1 MSLCVTSAEF
11 HFSKVH
17 TFLHIFRFILDNN
30 IFLLHFQAAAVV
42 SLDETEAVPYAD
54 PSNESL
60 SDSLMERF
68 DNMETDE
75 TLPERQIVPVTVIKD
90 KNGRLGLKVTGVP
103 SGIYVEDFN
112 VKFVKLDGNMFK
124 KGDRIVAINGRS
136 LENVK
141 YESAVDMMRR
151 ADDTVQFLVSQ
162 ITQNEKTN
170 CIVFSYVS

>member
-1 MSLCVTSAEF
+1 M
-11 HFSKVH
+11 
-17 TFLHIFRFILDNN
+17 
-30 IFLLHFQAAAVV
+30 LLLTPQKETTIV
-42 SLDETEAVPYAD
+42 SLDEAESVPYAD

-75 TLPERQIVPVTVIKD
+75 TLPERQIVSVTVKKD

-103 SGIYVEDFN
+103 SGIYVEDFDVN
-112 VKFVKLDGNMFK
+112 FVKMDGNMFK

-141 YESAVDMMRR
+141 YENAVDMMRR
-151 ADDTVQFLVSQ
+151 SDDTVQFLVSQ
-162 ITQNEKTN
+162 IT
-170 CIVFSYVS
+170 

>member
-1 MSLCVTSAEF
+1 MPF
-11 HFSKVH
+11 FS
-17 TFLHIFRFILDNN
+17 
-30 IFLLHFQAAAVV
+30 FQATTIV
-42 SLDETEAVPYAD
+42 SLDEAESVPYAD

-75 TLPERQIVPVTVIKD
+75 TLPERQIVSVTVKKD

-103 SGIYVEDFN
+103 SGIYVEDFDAN
-112 VKFVKLDGNMFK
+112 FVKMDGNMFK

-141 YESAVDMMRR
+141 YENAVDMMRR
-151 ADDTVQFLVSQ
+151 SDDTVQFLVSQ
-162 ITQNEKTN
+162 IT
-170 CIVFSYVS
+170 

>member
-1 MSLCVTSAEF
+1 MHRFLKSKYLSF
-11 HFSKVH
+11 FS
-17 TFLHIFRFILDNN
+17 
-30 IFLLHFQAAAVV
+30 FQATTIV
-42 SLDETEAVPYAD
+42 SLDEAESVPYAD

-75 TLPERQIVPVTVIKD
+75 TLPERQIVSVTVKKD

-103 SGIYVEDFN
+103 SGIYVEDFDVN
-112 VKFVKLDGNMFK
+112 FVKMDGNMFK

-141 YESAVDMMRR
+141 YENAVDMMRR
-151 ADDTVQFLVSQ
+151 SDDTVQFLVSQ
-162 ITQNEKTN
+162 IT
-170 CIVFSYVS
+170 

>member
-1 MSLCVTSAEF
+1 M
-11 HFSKVH
+11 
-17 TFLHIFRFILDNN
+17 
-30 IFLLHFQAAAVV
+30 
-42 SLDETEAVPYAD
+42 PYAD

-112 VKFVKLDGNMFK
+112 VKFVMKRDDKCFFVHFPCLKSNF
-124 KGDRIVAINGRS
+124 RS
-136 LENVK
+136 N
-141 YESAVDMMRR
+141 
-151 ADDTVQFLVSQ
+151 
-162 ITQNEKTN
+162 
-170 CIVFSYVS
+170 YVERFFEMYPNIFCCQH